1 MAQLTSDDGMA
12 DFFDFRAGSISVPEE
27 SPAVL
32 MQLDEGDFFADLSGT
47 QFDQSSF
54 PICTIHPGEDCLCH
68 TLITD
73 LGLDESQC
81 AIPIEPVP
89 DYANFAAYIPR
100 YSKPEKCCEYCAQ
113 KNLQCFFTY
122 DGQRFC
128 SPCSALFRSC
138 SFVDGPRTN
147 AVHMDTLQVV
157 QEDIPMDRG
166 EVTGIAALKSFD
178 RTAFEVQDMEDDR
191 PSTKTG
197 TRFPRTA
204 VKILKDWMDLHR
216 DNPYPT
222 EEEKDELKM
231 LTGLK
236 SAQISNWLANTRRR
250 TKTKSR
256 GVSPSIRS
264 PAWPTTSSASTSA
277 AINIPFDKKEIRHNG
292 KTWDRMT
299 PFERWQHSPPENE
312 PASVT
317 DIAQALSKTK
327 SRSQNSSLSSRGAAL
342 DSSTGSSFSHR
353 AAPSLVSLETGIS
366 DSLLSSGSLSN
377 LSLESAMSH
386 GSLNGRG
393 REKRRRR
400 RTAANPSRN
409 VNTKVAEVRPFQCTF
424 CTDRFRTKYDWSR
437 HEKSLHL
444 SLEKWICAPIGPV
457 LTTSSTGLRQCVYC
471 GEANPTE
478 EHIETHNHRACEEK
492 GMDARTFYRKD
503 HLRQHLRLVHNCKLS
518 PSMESWKS
526 EATFI
531 RSRCGFC
538 KQEFT
543 KWQDRVDH
551 LSKHFRAGLQMKDWK
566 GCRGLD
572 PAVAAQVTN
581 AMPPY
586 LIGNEAK
593 SPYPFSASNEATWRQ
608 NTRFTTAGVD
618 LEAAIPTSP
627 NWDDLLAADEATD
640 NTPAITVNHAHAQ
653 TMMGYHAQT
662 IMRDSG
668 SCLLSYANS
677 TITDCEVTGTGDS
690 SPRAITC
697 WEILTVRLGQY
708 VKDQAQIGI
717 IPTDEMLQRQARWL
731 LYEDDDSWNQT
742 AADNQEW
749 LQLFKKAHGLPSTA
763 DDSRVDIDED
773 LGAQLADIDFDKFL
787 LSEGIFDPSGE
798 PAALSEVVFDPTRC
812 SPFNVQHCNLY

>member
-1 MAQLTSDDGMA
+1 MAQLTPDDRMA
-12 DFFDFRAGSISVPEE
+12 DLFDFGAESIPVPGN
-27 SPAVL
+27 SPAML
-32 MQLDEGDFFADLSGT
+32 MQLDEGDFLADLTGT
-47 QFDQSSF
+47 EFVQSSF
-54 PICTIHPGEDCLCH
+54 PTCTIHPGENCLCH

-122 DGQRFC
+122 DGQKFC

-147 AVHMDTLQVV
+147 VVHMDTLQVV
-157 QEDIPMDRG
+157 QEDIPMDQG

-178 RTAFEVQDMEDDR
+178 RTAFEVQTVEDDG
-191 PSTKTG
+191 PSVKTG
-197 TRFPRTA
+197 TRFPRAA
-204 VKILKDWMDLHR
+204 VKILKDWMDQHR

-222 EEEKDELKM
+222 EEEKDELKT

-236 SAQISNWLANTRRR
+236 SGQISNWFANTRRR

-277 AINIPFDKKEIRHNG
+277 AMNIPFDKKEIRHNG

-327 SRSQNSSLSSRGAAL
+327 SRSQNSSLSSRVAAL
-342 DSSTGSSFSHR
+342 DSSPGSSFSHR
-353 AAPSLVSLETGIS
+353 AAPSLISLETGMS

-386 GSLNGRG
+386 GSLNSRG
-393 REKRRRR
+393 RDKRRRR

-409 VNTKVAEVRPFQCTF
+409 VNAKVAEVRPFQCTF

-444 SLEKWICAPIGPV
+444 SLEKWICAPLGPV
-457 LTTSSTGLRQCVYC
+457 VTTSSTGLMQCVYC

-526 EATFI
+526 EATFV

-608 NTRFTTAGVD
+608 NTRFTPAGAD
-618 LEAAIPTSP
+618 LGAAIPTSP
-627 NWDDLLAADEATD
+627 NWDDLIGADEATE
-640 NTPAITVNHAHAQ
+640 NAHAPTLMGHHAQ
-653 TMMGYHAQT
+653 TMMRDDGSGLANHAPFVP
-662 IMRDSG
+662 
-668 SCLLSYANS
+668 SYMTTNRG
-677 TITDCEVTGTGDS
+677 VTGTGES

-708 VKDQAQIGI
+708 VKDQVNMGTV
-717 IPTDEMLQRQARWL
+717 PTDEMLQRQARWL

-763 DDSRVDIDED
+763 DHSRVDVDED
-773 LGAQLADIDFDKFL
+773 LGAQLADMDFDKFL
-787 LSEGIFDPSGE
+787 LSEGIFDSSGE
-798 PAALSEVVFDPTRC
+798 PLALNEVAFDPARC
-812 SPFNVQHCNLY
+812 NLFNQQHCNLY

>member
-1 MAQLTSDDGMA
+1 MARIAVYPEPTLT
-12 DFFDFRAGSISVPEE
+12 
-27 SPAVL
+27 
-32 MQLDEGDFFADLSGT
+32 
-47 QFDQSSF
+47 
-54 PICTIHPGEDCLCH
+54 CTSCLCH
-68 TLITD
+68 TLVTD

-113 KNLQCFFTY
+113 MNLQCFFTY
-122 DGQRFC
+122 DGQKFC

-138 SFVDGPRTN
+138 SFVNGPRTDI
-147 AVHMDTLQVV
+147 VHMDTLQVV
-157 QEDIPMDRG
+157 QEDLTMDQG

-178 RTAFEVQDMEDDR
+178 RSAFEMQDMEDDR
-191 PSTKTG
+191 PSVKTG
-197 TRFPRTA
+197 SRFPRSA
-204 VKILKDWMDLHR
+204 IKILKDWMEQHKN
-216 DNPYPT
+216 NPYPT

-236 SAQISNWLANTRRR
+236 SGQISNWLANTRRR

-264 PAWPTTSSASTSA
+264 PAWPTTSSASASA
-277 AINIPFDKKEIRHNG
+277 AINIPFAKKEIRHNG

-299 PFERWQHSPPENE
+299 PLERWQHSPPENE

-317 DIAQALSKTK
+317 DIAQALSTTK
-327 SRSQNSSLSSRGAAL
+327 SRSQTSSLSSRGAAL

-353 AAPSLVSLETGIS
+353 AAPSLVSLETGMS
-366 DSLLSSGSLSN
+366 ESLLSSGSLSN
-377 LSLESAMSH
+377 LSLESAMSY
-386 GSLNGRG
+386 GSLNSRG
-393 REKRRRR
+393 RDKRRRR

-409 VNTKVAEVRPFQCTF
+409 VNAKVAEARPFQCTF

-471 GEANPTE
+471 EEADPTE
-478 EHIETHNHRACEEK
+478 EHVETHNHRACEEK

-503 HLRQHLRLVHNCKLS
+503 HLRQHLRLVHGCKLS
-518 PSMESWKS
+518 ASMESWKS

-551 LSKHFRAGLQMKDWK
+551 LSKHFRSGSQMKDWK

-608 NTRFTTAGVD
+608 NTRFITAGAD
-618 LEAAIPTSP
+618 LEATVPKSP
-627 NWDDLLAADEATD
+627 NWDDLLGANEENAVADPTL
-640 NTPAITVNHAHAQ
+640 AIMVNHPQTQTMMGHHAQ
-653 TMMGYHAQT
+653 TMM
-662 IMRDSG
+662 RDDAG
-668 SCLLSYANS
+668 LYLADYVPVTPRTYS
-677 TITDCEVTGTGDS
+677 TNQCVTGTRDPS
-690 SPRAITC
+690 ARAITC

-708 VKDQAQIGI
+708 VKDQVQIGI
-717 IPTDEMLQRQARWL
+717 IPTDDMIQKQARWL

-749 LQLFKKAHGLPSTA
+749 LQLFKKAHNLPSTA
-763 DDSRVDIDED
+763 DDSRVDLDED
-773 LGAQLADIDFDKFL
+773 LGAPLADIDFDKFL
-787 LSEGIFDPSGE
+787 LSEGIFDPIGE
-798 PAALSEVVFDPTRC
+798 PLTSVEGTRC
-812 SPFNVQHCNLY
+812 SPANEQYCNLY

>member
-1 MAQLTSDDGMA
+1 
-12 DFFDFRAGSISVPEE
+12 
-27 SPAVL
+27 
-32 MQLDEGDFFADLSGT
+32 
-47 QFDQSSF
+47 
-54 PICTIHPGEDCLCH
+54 
-68 TLITD
+68 
-73 LGLDESQC
+73 
-81 AIPIEPVP
+81 
-89 DYANFAAYIPR
+89 
-100 YSKPEKCCEYCAQ
+100 
-113 KNLQCFFTY
+113 
-122 DGQRFC
+122 
-128 SPCSALFRSC
+128 
-138 SFVDGPRTN
+138 
-147 AVHMDTLQVV
+147 MDTLQVV
-157 QEDIPMDRG
+157 QEDQLMDRG

-178 RTAFEVQDMEDDR
+178 RSAFEMEDLEDDR
-191 PSTKTG
+191 PSVKTG
-197 TRFPRTA
+197 TRFPRAA
-204 VKILKDWMDLHR
+204 VKILKDWMDQHK

-222 EEEKDELKM
+222 DEEKEELKM

-236 SAQISNWLANTRRR
+236 SGQISNWLANTRRR
-250 TKTKSR
+250 TKTRAR

-264 PAWPTTSSASTSA
+264 PAWPTSSSASTTA
-277 AINIPFDKKEIRHNG
+277 AINIPFDKKGIRHNG

-317 DIAQALSKTK
+317 DIAQAVAKTK
-327 SRSQNSSLSSRGAAL
+327 SRSQESSLSSRNAAL
-342 DSSTGSSFSHR
+342 DSSAGSSFSAR
-353 AAPSLVSLETGIS
+353 RAPSLTSLETGMS

-377 LSLESAMSH
+377 LSLESSMSH
-386 GSLNGRG
+386 GSLGSRG
-393 REKRRRR
+393 RDKRRRR

-409 VNTKVAEVRPFQCTF
+409 VKVAEIRPFQCTF

-503 HLRQHLRLVHNCKLS
+503 HLRQHLRLVHCCKMT

-551 LSKHFRAGLQMKDWK
+551 LSKHFRAGAQMKDWK

-586 LIGNEAK
+586 LIGNESK

-608 NTRFTTAGVD
+608 ITRFPTAGAD
-618 LEAAIPTSP
+618 LEAMVPTSP
-627 NWDDLLAADEATD
+627 NWDDLLGAGERP
-640 NTPAITVNHAHAQ
+640 NECGKPQAIMDNHAQ
-653 TMMGYHAQT
+653 QMMGDDASCFNDAQQMT
-662 IMRDSG
+662 SKT
-668 SCLLSYANS
+668 LH
-677 TITDCEVTGTGDS
+677 TTGTNAS

-708 VKDQAQIGI
+708 VKDQLQQGI
-717 IPTDEMLQRQARWL
+717 IPTDDMLQNQARWM
-731 LYEDDDSWNQT
+731 LYEDDDTWNQT

-763 DDSRVDIDED
+763 EDARVDLDED
-773 LGAQLADIDFDKFL
+773 LGAQLAELNVDYSINFAE
-787 LSEGIFDPSGE
+787 SSWDPIE
-798 PAALSEVVFDPTRC
+798 ELTLINE
-812 SPFNVQHCNLY
+812 QHCNLY